1 VRTTL
6 LTSLSILTLLLLT
19 ATSLATET
27 AETEITY
34 LLNAIGNSGCA
45 FVRNGKDYS
54 ATDAQDHLAMKYR
67 RGKKY
72 ASTAEEFI
80 ERLASKSSWT
90 GKPYQILCPGV
101 PASNSGEWLTSQ
113 LEALRTSQ

>member
-19 ATSLATET
+19 ANSLATET

-72 ASTAEEFI
+72 ASTAEKFI
-80 ERLASKSSWT
+80 ERIASKSSWT
-90 GKPYQILCPGV
+90 GKPYQVLCPDT
-101 PASNSGEWLTSQ
+101 PAINSGDWLTSQ
-113 LEALRTSQ
+113 LEALRTGQ